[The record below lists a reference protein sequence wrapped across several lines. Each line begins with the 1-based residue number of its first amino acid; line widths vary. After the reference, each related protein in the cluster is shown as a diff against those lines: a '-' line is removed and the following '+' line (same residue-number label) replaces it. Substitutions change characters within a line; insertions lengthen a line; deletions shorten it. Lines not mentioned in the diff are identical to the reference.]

1 MDKRRRTRRHAPPS
15 RLRYEQEHPT
25 VSFRIPRSL
34 KEDLSQIL
42 AVSEQSF
49 ADFVKEALRVKER
62 TVGAAYEN
70 GHSAAKSTYLLTYR
84 CSVCGKIAEA
94 INSEAKI
101 AAREYLEDIEW
112 AHDGCKIR

>member
-1 MDKRRRTRRHAPPS
+1 MANRRRTRRRAPPS

-25 VSFRIPRSL
+25 VSFRVPRVLYDNL
-34 KEDLSQIL
+34 KEIL

-62 TVGAAYEN
+62 TVGAAYDH
-70 GHSAAKSTYLLTYR
+70 GHRAAKETYLVTYH

-94 INSEAKI
+94 KSSEAKI
-101 AAREYLEDIEW
+101 AARQLLEDIEW
-112 AHDGCKIR
+112 AHDDCRKR